1 MLRKALV
8 VLTFVVYATG
18 ASAQTAAQSDIGFL
32 LAQGSTYGSYTCPA
46 SATSP
51 CFVQYGASVPVTAT
65 ITPSGTQDVNIT
77 QTGGVTQL
85 RGTGATG
92 TGSERVTVAVDS
104 ATVAGSASL
113 PTGTSAIGFVGP
125 SQRTLV
131 TLDIKTVTTGGTA
144 VTAISAGHRTAGG
157 LLCNP
162 YAATINMGVNEIGT
176 AAGTTSSGDTTFIV
190 PGQCYGVT
198 PSAAAVS
205 VITSDSAHPFSG
217 FGLN

>member
-1 MLRKALV
+1 MKKLIAILALCLLPV
-8 VLTFVVYATG
+8 SAM
-18 ASAQTAAQSDIGFL
+18 AQTAAQSDVGFL

-51 CFVQYGASVPVTAT
+51 CFVQYGSAVPVTGSF
-65 ITPSGTQDVNIT
+65 TPSGTQDVNIT

-113 PTGTSAIGFVGP
+113 PAGTSAIGFVGP
-125 SQRTLV
+125 SQQTLV